1 MWVYPLCIIPC
12 EHHIQRQITNKRMYA
27 IKTMHHADFL
37 LCAYC
42 GKIKYQCDKEYTKS
56 PKWNLKEIM
65 ECIREK
71 KNVFTK

>member
-1 MWVYPLCIIPC
+1 
-12 EHHIQRQITNKRMYA
+12 
-27 IKTMHHADFL
+27 MHHVDFL

-56 PKWNLKEIM
+56 SKWNLKEIM
-65 ECIREK
+65 EFIREK